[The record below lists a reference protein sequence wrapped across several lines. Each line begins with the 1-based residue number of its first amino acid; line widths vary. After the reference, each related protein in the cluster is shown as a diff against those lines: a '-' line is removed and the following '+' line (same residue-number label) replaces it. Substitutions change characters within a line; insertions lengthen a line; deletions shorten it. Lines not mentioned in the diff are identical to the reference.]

1 MLFRS
6 PFLLQG
12 KNHET
17 NSESISLFSNQ
28 LQYLVYVSQQKKNL
42 SYFSLLS
49 HTLSLYPTAKEKFHS
64 FSLLSHTPSLCLAA
78 KKKHSNSFFFF
89 GALTH
94 TNYLC
99 RGQQHFAL
107 SSLTFV
113 SSSFSFHVALLGCL
127 LKVGNT

>member
-1 MLFRS
+1 MEN
-6 PFLLQG
+6 PFSFKG
-12 KNHET
+12 KITRQTLNQFHYFQI
-17 NSESISLFSNQ
+17 NYNISCMSH
-28 LQYLVYVSQQKKNL
+28 SKKKNL

-99 RGQQHFAL
+99 RGRQHFAL

>member
-1 MLFRS
+1 MEN
-6 PFLLQG
+6 PFSFKG
-12 KNHET
+12 KITRQTLNQFHYFQI
-17 NSESISLFSNQ
+17 NYNISCMSHSKKKISLIFLCSHIHSLCIPQ
-28 LQYLVYVSQQKKNL
+28 LKKNFIL
-42 SYFSLLS
+42 FLYS
-49 HTLSLYPTAKEKFHS
+49 HTHP
-64 FSLLSHTPSLCLAA
+64 LCVSWL